1 MSDNEEL
8 IDKFKEGMQLE
19 KGMSNSMR
27 QTASKVK
34 NSVVKQLLNG
44 IALDSEKHLDI
55 YSSLIELSSGVTAVS
70 EDEREKINIEIKN
83 HIATEKKM
91 IDFVTGIVNAV
102 ENDKVKFMLKYI
114 AADEHRH
121 HRTLQAIMDN
131 VIVKEM
137 ISEEEWED
145 ILYKDAVAHGAPVG

>member
-1 MSDNEEL
+1 MSDKEEL
-8 IDKFKEGMQLE
+8 IEKFKEGMQLE
-19 KGMSNSMR
+19 EGMINSMR

-44 IALDSEKHLDI
+44 IALDSEKHFDI

-70 EDEREKINIEIKN
+70 ENEKEKINAEIKN
-83 HIATEKKM
+83 HIATEKRM
-91 IDFVTGIVNAV
+91 IDFVTGIVNTV
-102 ENDKVKFMLKYI
+102 ENDKIKFMLKYI
-114 AADEHRH
+114 AADENRH
-121 HRTLQAIMDN
+121 HRTLQAILDN

-137 ISEEEWED
+137 ISDEEWED